1 MSTLDER
8 TVRIPFENRTLYIT
22 KDISAT
28 VDKRTVLIPFEN
40 RTVFLRR
47 ATSSAE
53 RTVYVTE
60 LY

>member
-8 TVRIPFENRTLYIT
+8 TIRIPFENRTIYIT

-28 VDKRTVLIPFEN
+28 VAERTIRIPFEN